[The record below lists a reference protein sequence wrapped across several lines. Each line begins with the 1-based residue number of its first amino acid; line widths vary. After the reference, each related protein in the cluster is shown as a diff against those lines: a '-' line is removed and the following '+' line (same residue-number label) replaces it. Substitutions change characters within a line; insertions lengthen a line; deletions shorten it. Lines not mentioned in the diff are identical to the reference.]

1 MRGRTVATFGLLGA
15 LVLAGCAGIGAEAG
29 GDASPSPTAA
39 PSPAA
44 TETSAESETES
55 AYAGHH
61 HRDYSDFPV
70 EIALEPDCVAPGETF
85 TVTVDTV
92 PRSGVLYLAYFSD
105 GKSGASEAWGGGGYG
120 GNGGGY
126 SDESGTFVESWTIT
140 EETPA
145 GPGRLR
151 VLTLA
156 DDGEE
161 FVDFAV
167 AGPDEE
173 SC

>member
-1 MRGRTVATFGLLGA
+1 MRGRFAVTLGLLGA
-15 LVLAGCAGIGAEAG
+15 LVLGGCAGSGAEAG
-29 GDASPSPTAA
+29 DDASPSPSSTANEA
-39 PSPAA
+39 S
-44 TETSAESETES
+44 TESETES
-55 AYAGHH
+55 AHAGHH
-61 HRDYSDFPV
+61 HHDYSDFPV
-70 EIALEPDCVAPGETF
+70 EIALEPTCVAPGGT
-85 TVTVDTV
+85 TTLTVDTV

-126 SDESGTFVESWTIT
+126 ADESGTFVESWTIT

-151 VLTLA
+151 VLTLG

-167 AGPDEE
+167 AKPGEE
-173 SC
+173 NC

>member
-1 MRGRTVATFGLLGA
+1 MRGRSVATFGLLGA
-15 LVLAGCAGIGAEAG
+15 LVLGGCAGSGAQT
-29 GDASPSPTAA
+29 GDASPSPAA
-39 PSPAA
+39 SSPSA
-44 TETSAESETES
+44 TGSPAESETES
-55 AYAGHH
+55 AHAGHH
-61 HRDYSDFPV
+61 HRDYSDFPI
-70 EIALEPDCVAPGETF
+70 EIAVEPACVAPGGTV

-92 PRSGVLYLAYFSD
+92 PRSGVLYLAYYAD
-105 GKSGASEAWGGGGYG
+105 DRSGATEPFGAGYG

-126 SDESGTFVESWTIT
+126 ADESGTFVESWDVT
-140 EETPA
+140 EQAPA
-145 GPGRLR
+145 GPGRLQ

-167 AGPDEE
+167 AEPDEE

>member
-1 MRGRTVATFGLLGA
+1 MRGRSAATLGLLGA
-15 LVLAGCAGIGAEAG
+15 LVLGGCAGTGAVAG
-29 GDASPSPTAA
+29 DDPSPSPSPTA
-39 PSPAA
+39 
-44 TETSAESETES
+44 TEASTES
-55 AYAGHH
+55 AHH
-61 HRDYSDFPV
+61 HHHDYSDFPV
-70 EIALEPDCVAPGETF
+70 EIALEPACVEPGGTV

-92 PRSGVLYLAYFSD
+92 PRSGVLYLAYYSD
-105 GKSGASEAWGGGGYG
+105 DKSGAKEPLGAGYG

-126 SDESGTFVESWTIT
+126 ADESGTFVESWTVT
-140 EETPA
+140 EEAPA

-167 AGPDEE
+167 AEPGGEN
-173 SC
+173 C